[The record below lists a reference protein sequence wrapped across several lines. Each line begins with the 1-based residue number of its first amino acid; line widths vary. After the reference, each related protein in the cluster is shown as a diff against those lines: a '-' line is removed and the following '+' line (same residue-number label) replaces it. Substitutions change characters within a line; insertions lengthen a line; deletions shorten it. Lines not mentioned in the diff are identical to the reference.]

1 MGLESPDSHNNKLS
15 ILGEV
20 KLSGRLTKS
29 KQTVKKMKDI
39 QANMILQVEDGKY
52 IDKNSKDMSYGI
64 SSSAMV
70 SPQGV
75 GLKNEEKS

>member
-1 MGLESPDSHNNKLS
+1 
-15 ILGEV
+15 
-20 KLSGRLTKS
+20 
-29 KQTVKKMKDI
+29 MKDI